1 MSVARPNNASN
12 WAYAGSCPAT
22 LEIGAVTKAMLN
34 PLKLKLSDQVGLLVS
49 TIAGA
54 GLGIVIGY
62 VPGKWLG
69 TLIWALIS
77 AVILGGAFY
86 LNRPFR

>member
-1 MSVARPNNASN
+1 MLKAHALQRWRLALSLR
-12 WAYAGSCPAT
+12 
-22 LEIGAVTKAMLN
+22 AMLN
-34 PLKLKLSDQVGLLVS
+34 PLKWKLEDQVGLLVS
-49 TIAGA
+49 TISGA